1 MFFAR
6 TADGAPNG
14 KPVSPPAHTIYTEE
28 YMYLRRSIHCIIA
41 MILLCASTAWAQ
53 EPPDGE
59 ADGAKRA
66 EKAVIDEVLVTATK
80 SNINKRET
88 GASVTIIT
96 EKEIEER
103 GKANVIDLLKDVPG
117 LTIVREADFGG
128 KANVFIRGAKSGN
141 TLILIDGVESNDPSA
156 IDRSFDFANL
166 TADNV
171 ERIEVLRGPQSL
183 LYGSDATGGVI
194 NIITRRGK
202 GKPTF
207 TVKAEAGAYSTF
219 RESVSVNG
227 GSDDAYY
234 SFAAAR
240 TDSKGFSQSDRA
252 PGAATDPEKD
262 GYYNTT
268 LSSRLGTRVLN
279 DAWLDFALRYNDA
292 KADLDDGGYTD
303 DPNFRA
309 YTKNLTTKVSFDQPL
324 TEWWSHNLSV
334 MYLDTLRRYKD
345 RASGGVAEDVNSW
358 YQGNQ
363 KKAEWRNTFAMGSI
377 NKIIAGAEYRI
388 DEVSLYDHS
397 DYGFGYSTSEMN
409 AKRLESRGAYVVDH
423 LRLFERWFT
432 TAGMRLDDHQ
442 EFGSHFT
449 WQANSSFVL
458 PFTGTRLK
466 ALYGTGYKAPS
477 ISQLYDPSYGN
488 EDLDPELSRSW
499 EAGIEQPVAGELLV
513 LEVTYFDSRYED
525 MFGSDA
531 FFKTINVGRVAVK
544 GVESA
549 LTVKP
554 LKTLSLVAS
563 FTFLDTENKETGKEL
578 PRRPKYQAGANLNWA
593 FLPGGNLN
601 LSYTY
606 GGKRDDVWF
615 DAMFTQYDV
624 TLEDYHRLDL
634 YASYWIMK
642 NVQVFG
648 RVENLTDADYQ
659 NVAGYQTAGRSF
671 YAGAK
676 ATM

>member
-1 MFFAR
+1 
-6 TADGAPNG
+6 
-14 KPVSPPAHTIYTEE
+14 
-28 YMYLRRSIHCIIA
+28 MYLPRSFHYIIA
-41 MILLCASTAWAQ
+41 LALLCASTAWAQ
-53 EPPDGE
+53 ETPAGE
-59 ADGAKRA
+59 TAPEG
-66 EKAVIDEVLVTATK
+66 KAVIGEVVVSATK

-96 EKEIEER
+96 EKEIEQR

-194 NIITRRGK
+194 NIITKRGK

-207 TVKAEAGAYSTF
+207 TVKAEAGSFSTF

-234 SFAAAR
+234 SFAVAR
-240 TDSKGFSQSDRA
+240 TDSKGFSQADRA

-268 LSSRLGTRVLN
+268 LSSRLGMRVLN
-279 DAWLDFALRYNDA
+279 DAWLDFALRYTDA

-303 DPNFRA
+303 DPNYRA
-309 YTKNLTTKVSFDQPL
+309 YTKNLSARASFDQPL

-345 RASGGVAEDVNSW
+345 RASGGVAEDINSW

-363 KKAEWRNTFAMGSI
+363 KKAEWRNTFTMGSL

-388 DEVSLYDHS
+388 DEVSLYDNS

-409 AKRLESRGAYVVDH
+409 AKRLDSRGAYLVDH

-432 TAGMRLDDHQ
+432 TGGVRVDDHQ

-449 WQANSSFVL
+449 WQANSSFVM
-458 PFTGTRLK
+458 PYTGTRLK
-466 ALYGTGYKAPS
+466 ALYGTGFKAPS

-488 EDLDPELSRSW
+488 EDLDPETSTSW
-499 EAGIEQPVAGELLV
+499 EAGIEQPVSGDMLV
-513 LEVTYFDSRYED
+513 LEVTYFDSKYED
-525 MFGSDA
+525 MFGSSGMQ
-531 FFKTINVGRVAVK
+531 TVNIGRVTVK

-563 FTFLDTENKETGKEL
+563 FTVLDTENKETGKEL

-624 TLEDYHRLDL
+624 TLDDYHRLDL
-634 YASYWIMK
+634 YASYWITK
-642 NVQVFG
+642 NIQVFG

-659 NVAGYQTAGRSF
+659 NVAGYRTAGRSF

>member
-1 MFFAR
+1 
-6 TADGAPNG
+6 
-14 KPVSPPAHTIYTEE
+14 
-28 YMYLRRSIHCIIA
+28 MYLRRSIHCIIA

>member
-1 MFFAR
+1 
-6 TADGAPNG
+6 
-14 KPVSPPAHTIYTEE
+14 
-28 YMYLRRSIHCIIA
+28 MYLRRSFHCIIA
-41 MILLCASTAWAQ
+41 LALLCASTAWAQ
-53 EPPDGE
+53 ESPAGE
-59 ADGAKRA
+59 TTPEER
-66 EKAVIDEVLVTATK
+66 AVIGEVVVTATK

-117 LTIVREADFGG
+117 LTIVRDTDFGG

-156 IDRSFDFANL
+156 SDRSFDFANL

-194 NIITRRGK
+194 NIITKRGK

-207 TVKAEAGAYSTF
+207 TVKAEAGSYSTF

-227 GSDDAYY
+227 GSSDAYY

-252 PGAATDPEKD
+252 PGAATDPERD
-262 GYYNTT
+262 AYYNTT
-268 LSSRLGTRVLN
+268 LSSRLGMRVLN
-279 DAWLDFALRYNDA
+279 DAWLDFALRYTDA
-292 KADLDDGGYTD
+292 KADLDDGGYID
-303 DPNFRA
+303 DPNSRA
-309 YTKNLTTKVSFDQPL
+309 YTKNLAAGASFDQPL

-345 RASGGVAEDVNSW
+345 RASGGVAEDINSW

-363 KKAEWRNTFAMGSI
+363 KKAEWRNTFAMGSL

-388 DEVSLYDHS
+388 DEVSLYSYS
-397 DYGFGYSTSEMN
+397 DDGLGWVSEGEMN

-432 TAGMRLDDHQ
+432 TAGVRVDDHQ
-442 EFGSHFT
+442 EFGTHLS
-449 WQANSSFVL
+449 WQANTSLSMPL
-458 PFTGTRLK
+458 TGTRLK
-466 ALYGTGYKAPS
+466 ALWGTGFKAPS
-477 ISQLYDPSYGN
+477 IFQVYDPTYGN
-488 EDLDPELSRSW
+488 EELDPELSKSW
-499 EAGIEQPVAGELLV
+499 EAGIEQPVAGDMLV
-513 LEVTYFDSRYED
+513 LEVTYFDSKYKD
-525 MFGSDA
+525 MFGMDGMG
-531 FFKTINVGRVAVK
+531 KTINVGRVTVK

-554 LKTLSLVAS
+554 LKTLSLLAS
-563 FTFLDTENKETGKEL
+563 FTYLDTENKETGKEL
-578 PRRPKYQAGANLNWA
+578 LRRPKYQTGANLNWA

-615 DAMFTQYDV
+615 EGWTTHNV
-624 TLEDYHRLDL
+624 TLDDYHRLDL
-634 YASYWIMK
+634 YASYW
-642 NVQVFG
+642 
-648 RVENLTDADYQ
+648 
-659 NVAGYQTAGRSF
+659 
-671 YAGAK
+671 
-676 ATM
+676 